1 MTGFSESHNVPLR
14 RRKSAPIKARQPKPK
29 NSCGPRR
36 NGLDVAQKCRTRIGR
51 DRFPHE
57 RSSSR
62 IRFWLCRHCP
72 GDQNDSWAASGRK
85 KPTSKF
91 GFELCEKM
99 PEWAWVTPW
108 QREPLQTGPRFAVI
122 RLTLRSRGRVSPD
135 ASAYASRNPSESLS
149 VFRSR
154 RRVEVTIN

>member
-1 MTGFSESHNVPLR
+1 
-14 RRKSAPIKARQPKPK
+14 
-29 NSCGPRR
+29 
-36 NGLDVAQKCRTRIGR
+36 
-51 DRFPHE
+51 
-57 RSSSR
+57 
-62 IRFWLCRHCP
+62 
-72 GDQNDSWAASGRK
+72 
-85 KPTSKF
+85 
-91 GFELCEKM
+91 M

-154 RRVEVTIN
+154 RRVEVTVTGEIVPVIIGPH